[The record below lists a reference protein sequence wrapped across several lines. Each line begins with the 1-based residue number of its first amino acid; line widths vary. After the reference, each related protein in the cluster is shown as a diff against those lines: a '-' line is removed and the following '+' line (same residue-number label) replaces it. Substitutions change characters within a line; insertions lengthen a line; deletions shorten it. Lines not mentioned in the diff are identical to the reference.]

1 MNGDLLSL
9 TTGVETRKGRLMKL
23 LYTDMSQDLTEILT
37 EQATSYAQKGK
48 RVFYIAPN
56 ALSFEK
62 ERKVLEYL
70 PQSASF
76 EITVTRFTQMAR
88 YFILNTSNPK
98 TQLDD
103 TGLAMIFYKVLSHM
117 DDDELKVYGRLRKD
131 SNFINQLVD
140 LYKELQQ
147 ANMTVLDL
155 QHLDQAEK
163 QEDLVRIFSAVQNL
177 LLAGDF
183 DNQSKLS
190 AFFKEITSGHLDK
203 ALSNTVLVID
213 GFTRFSAEEE
223 ALVALLNDKCHQIV
237 IGTYASQKAYKANFV
252 YGNVY
257 QTSVD
262 FLRTLAQTYKVTP
275 DYVTTDKEGNPSFAR
290 ISRLLESRHD
300 FSTVDE
306 KVTDQDKQALQVW
319 EVVNQKEEVA
329 QVAKSIRQLLADGK
343 RYKDILV
350 LLGDEESYKLQVGQI
365 FRKFDIPYYFGKEET
380 MSSHP
385 LVQFVD
391 SLERIKR
398 YNYRAEDLLN
408 LVKSGLYGGF
418 TQEDLDLFEYYVN
431 FADIKGRHKFL
442 SDFTANSRDKYDLDQ
457 LNALRSQLVEPLD
470 KLLNSRKQKG
480 SSLLKKLVVF
490 LGAVQVPN
498 QMAALTVKA
507 SEAEKEQNK
516 QVWKAFTQLLEQVE
530 TIFGEETLS
539 VDDFLSILRSG
550 MLACDY
556 RTVPATVD
564 VVNVKKYDL
573 IQPHSAPYVFALG
586 MTQSHFPKVGQN
598 KSLLSDEERSRINE
612 ATDEHRS
619 LDIVTQSNSQ
629 RGHFVAMSLFNAASE
644 QLVLSQ
650 PQILN
655 ETQDDMS
662 VYLKEL
668 LDLGLPLVEKGR
680 NRFEAK
686 GDQIGNYKDLL
697 STVIALNSSHL
708 DDDLDKETQTFW
720 SVAVRYLRKRLD
732 KEQVLIPNVIDDVT
746 TTKVDDQVMQLV
758 FPGEEPLKL
767 SASALTTFY
776 NNQYLYFLRYVLG
789 LEELESIHPD
799 ARHHGTYLHRV
810 FERVMGDSSSENFDD
825 KLEKAIAQTNQEQPF
840 ELLYTEDQESRLS
853 RQILEDIARS
863 TASVLRDN
871 AAVKVER
878 EEAKFDLLLAN
889 SIKITG
895 IIDRVDRLMDGAL
908 GVVDYKSG
916 KNVFDIQKFY
926 NGLSPQLVTYLE
938 ALRQTYKV
946 DADQLFGAMYL
957 HMQDPQLNL
966 VQFGLDKLAAQA
978 NKELTYKG
986 LFVASET
993 EHLAGGN
1000 YDLQKTVTYDKEDLE
1015 TLLDYN
1021 IKLFTDAAEI
1031 IRSGNF
1037 AVNPYTEDGKSVQ
1050 GDQIKAITHF
1060 EADRHMGQARKLL
1073 RLPSKGKKEAYL
1085 ELMTKDEDKNQMQV
1099 AENII
1104 PFLVTN
1110 QAVKADKKDQEDN
1123 HVD

>member
-1 MNGDLLSL
+1 
-9 TTGVETRKGRLMKL
+9 
-23 LYTDMSQDLTEILT
+23 
-37 EQATSYAQKGK
+37 
-48 RVFYIAPN
+48 
-56 ALSFEK
+56 
-62 ERKVLEYL
+62 
-70 PQSASF
+70 
-76 EITVTRFTQMAR
+76 
-88 YFILNTSNPK
+88 
-98 TQLDD
+98 
-103 TGLAMIFYKVLSHM
+103 
-117 DDDELKVYGRLRKD
+117 
-131 SNFINQLVD
+131 
-140 LYKELQQ
+140 
-147 ANMTVLDL
+147 
-155 QHLDQAEK
+155 
-163 QEDLVRIFSAVQNL
+163 
-177 LLAGDF
+177 
-183 DNQSKLS
+183 
-190 AFFKEITSGHLDK
+190 
-203 ALSNTVLVID
+203 
-213 GFTRFSAEEE
+213 
-223 ALVALLNDKCHQIV
+223 
-237 IGTYASQKAYKANFV
+237 
-252 YGNVY
+252 
-257 QTSVD
+257 
-262 FLRTLAQTYKVTP
+262 
-275 DYVTTDKEGNPSFAR
+275 
-290 ISRLLESRHD
+290 
-300 FSTVDE
+300 
-306 KVTDQDKQALQVW
+306 
-319 EVVNQKEEVA
+319 
-329 QVAKSIRQLLADGK
+329 
-343 RYKDILV
+343 
-350 LLGDEESYKLQVGQI
+350 
-365 FRKFDIPYYFGKEET
+365 
-380 MSSHP
+380 
-385 LVQFVD
+385 
-391 SLERIKR
+391 
-398 YNYRAEDLLN
+398 
-408 LVKSGLYGGF
+408 
-418 TQEDLDLFEYYVN
+418 
-431 FADIKGRHKFL
+431 
-442 SDFTANSRDKYDLDQ
+442 
-457 LNALRSQLVEPLD
+457 
-470 KLLNSRKQKG
+470 
-480 SSLLKKLVVF
+480 
-490 LGAVQVPN
+490 
-498 QMAALTVKA
+498 
-507 SEAEKEQNK
+507 
-516 QVWKAFTQLLEQVE
+516 
-530 TIFGEETLS
+530 
-539 VDDFLSILRSG
+539 
-550 MLACDY
+550 
-556 RTVPATVD
+556 
-564 VVNVKKYDL
+564 
-573 IQPHSAPYVFALG
+573 

-708 DDDLDKETQTFW
+708 DADLDKETQTFW

-732 KEQVLIPNVIDDVT
+732 KDQVLIPNVIDDVT

-840 ELLYTEDQESRLS
+840 EILYTEDQESRLS

-895 IIDRVDRLMDGAL
+895 IIDRVDRLTDGAL

-966 VQFGLDKLAAQA
+966 AQFGLDKLAAQA

-1015 TLLDYN
+1015 NLLDYN

-1110 QAVKADKKDQEDN
+1110 QAVTANKKDQEDN

>member
-1 MNGDLLSL
+1 
-9 TTGVETRKGRLMKL
+9 
-23 LYTDMSQDLTEILT
+23 
-37 EQATSYAQKGK
+37 
-48 RVFYIAPN
+48 
-56 ALSFEK
+56 
-62 ERKVLEYL
+62 
-70 PQSASF
+70 
-76 EITVTRFTQMAR
+76 
-88 YFILNTSNPK
+88 
-98 TQLDD
+98 
-103 TGLAMIFYKVLSHM
+103 
-117 DDDELKVYGRLRKD
+117 
-131 SNFINQLVD
+131 
-140 LYKELQQ
+140 
-147 ANMTVLDL
+147 
-155 QHLDQAEK
+155 
-163 QEDLVRIFSAVQNL
+163 
-177 LLAGDF
+177 
-183 DNQSKLS
+183 
-190 AFFKEITSGHLDK
+190 
-203 ALSNTVLVID
+203 
-213 GFTRFSAEEE
+213 
-223 ALVALLNDKCHQIV
+223 
-237 IGTYASQKAYKANFV
+237 
-252 YGNVY
+252 
-257 QTSVD
+257 
-262 FLRTLAQTYKVTP
+262 
-275 DYVTTDKEGNPSFAR
+275 
-290 ISRLLESRHD
+290 
-300 FSTVDE
+300 
-306 KVTDQDKQALQVW
+306 
-319 EVVNQKEEVA
+319 
-329 QVAKSIRQLLADGK
+329 
-343 RYKDILV
+343 
-350 LLGDEESYKLQVGQI
+350 
-365 FRKFDIPYYFGKEET
+365 
-380 MSSHP
+380 
-385 LVQFVD
+385 
-391 SLERIKR
+391 
-398 YNYRAEDLLN
+398 
-408 LVKSGLYGGF
+408 
-418 TQEDLDLFEYYVN
+418 
-431 FADIKGRHKFL
+431 
-442 SDFTANSRDKYDLDQ
+442 
-457 LNALRSQLVEPLD
+457 
-470 KLLNSRKQKG
+470 
-480 SSLLKKLVVF
+480 
-490 LGAVQVPN
+490 
-498 QMAALTVKA
+498 
-507 SEAEKEQNK
+507 
-516 QVWKAFTQLLEQVE
+516 
-530 TIFGEETLS
+530 
-539 VDDFLSILRSG
+539 
-550 MLACDY
+550 
-556 RTVPATVD
+556 
-564 VVNVKKYDL
+564 
-573 IQPHSAPYVFALG
+573 

-697 STVIALNSSHL
+697 STVIALNSSQL
-708 DDDLDKETQTFW
+708 DADLDKETQTFW

-732 KEQVLIPNVIDDVT
+732 KDQVLIPNVIDDVT

-758 FPGEEPLKL
+758 FPGEETLKL

-789 LEELESIHPD
+789 LQELESIHPD

-825 KLEKAIAQTNQEQPF
+825 KLKKAIAQTNQEQPF

-895 IIDRVDRLMDGAL
+895 IIDRVDRLTDGAL

-966 VQFGLDKLAAQA
+966 AQFGLDKLAAQA
-978 NKELTYKG
+978 HKELTYKG

-1021 IKLFTDAAEI
+1021 IKLFTSAAEV

-1073 RLPSKGKKEAYL
+1073 RLPSRGKKEAYL
-1085 ELMTKDEDKNQMQV
+1085 ELMAKDEDKNQMQV
-1099 AENII
+1099 AETII
-1104 PFLVTN
+1104 PFPVTD

>member
-1 MNGDLLSL
+1 
-9 TTGVETRKGRLMKL
+9 
-23 LYTDMSQDLTEILT
+23 
-37 EQATSYAQKGK
+37 
-48 RVFYIAPN
+48 
-56 ALSFEK
+56 
-62 ERKVLEYL
+62 
-70 PQSASF
+70 
-76 EITVTRFTQMAR
+76 
-88 YFILNTSNPK
+88 
-98 TQLDD
+98 
-103 TGLAMIFYKVLSHM
+103 
-117 DDDELKVYGRLRKD
+117 
-131 SNFINQLVD
+131 
-140 LYKELQQ
+140 
-147 ANMTVLDL
+147 
-155 QHLDQAEK
+155 
-163 QEDLVRIFSAVQNL
+163 
-177 LLAGDF
+177 
-183 DNQSKLS
+183 
-190 AFFKEITSGHLDK
+190 
-203 ALSNTVLVID
+203 
-213 GFTRFSAEEE
+213 
-223 ALVALLNDKCHQIV
+223 
-237 IGTYASQKAYKANFV
+237 
-252 YGNVY
+252 
-257 QTSVD
+257 
-262 FLRTLAQTYKVTP
+262 
-275 DYVTTDKEGNPSFAR
+275 
-290 ISRLLESRHD
+290 
-300 FSTVDE
+300 
-306 KVTDQDKQALQVW
+306 
-319 EVVNQKEEVA
+319 
-329 QVAKSIRQLLADGK
+329 
-343 RYKDILV
+343 
-350 LLGDEESYKLQVGQI
+350 
-365 FRKFDIPYYFGKEET
+365 
-380 MSSHP
+380 
-385 LVQFVD
+385 
-391 SLERIKR
+391 
-398 YNYRAEDLLN
+398 
-408 LVKSGLYGGF
+408 
-418 TQEDLDLFEYYVN
+418 
-431 FADIKGRHKFL
+431 
-442 SDFTANSRDKYDLDQ
+442 
-457 LNALRSQLVEPLD
+457 
-470 KLLNSRKQKG
+470 
-480 SSLLKKLVVF
+480 
-490 LGAVQVPN
+490 
-498 QMAALTVKA
+498 
-507 SEAEKEQNK
+507 
-516 QVWKAFTQLLEQVE
+516 
-530 TIFGEETLS
+530 
-539 VDDFLSILRSG
+539 
-550 MLACDY
+550 
-556 RTVPATVD
+556 
-564 VVNVKKYDL
+564 
-573 IQPHSAPYVFALG
+573 

-612 ATDEHRS
+612 ATDEDRS

-629 RGHFVAMSLFNAASE
+629 RGHFVAMSLFNSASE

-668 LDLGLPLVEKGR
+668 LDLGLSLVEKGR

-708 DDDLDKETQTFW
+708 DADLDKETQTFW

-732 KEQVLIPNVIDDVT
+732 KDQVLIPNVIDDVT

-895 IIDRVDRLMDGAL
+895 IIDRVDRLTDGAL

-966 VQFGLDKLAAQA
+966 AQFGLDKLAAQA
-978 NKELTYKG
+978 HKELTYKG

-1021 IKLFTDAAEI
+1021 IKLFTSAAEV

-1050 GDQIKAITHF
+1050 GDQIKSITHF

-1085 ELMTKDEDKNQMQV
+1085 ELMAKDEDKNQMQV
-1099 AENII
+1099 AETIV
-1104 PFLVTN
+1104 PFLVTD
-1110 QAVKADKKDQEDN
+1110 QAVTADKKDQEDN

>member
-1 MNGDLLSL
+1 
-9 TTGVETRKGRLMKL
+9 
-23 LYTDMSQDLTEILT
+23 
-37 EQATSYAQKGK
+37 
-48 RVFYIAPN
+48 
-56 ALSFEK
+56 
-62 ERKVLEYL
+62 
-70 PQSASF
+70 
-76 EITVTRFTQMAR
+76 
-88 YFILNTSNPK
+88 
-98 TQLDD
+98 
-103 TGLAMIFYKVLSHM
+103 
-117 DDDELKVYGRLRKD
+117 
-131 SNFINQLVD
+131 
-140 LYKELQQ
+140 
-147 ANMTVLDL
+147 
-155 QHLDQAEK
+155 
-163 QEDLVRIFSAVQNL
+163 
-177 LLAGDF
+177 
-183 DNQSKLS
+183 
-190 AFFKEITSGHLDK
+190 
-203 ALSNTVLVID
+203 
-213 GFTRFSAEEE
+213 
-223 ALVALLNDKCHQIV
+223 
-237 IGTYASQKAYKANFV
+237 
-252 YGNVY
+252 
-257 QTSVD
+257 
-262 FLRTLAQTYKVTP
+262 
-275 DYVTTDKEGNPSFAR
+275 
-290 ISRLLESRHD
+290 
-300 FSTVDE
+300 
-306 KVTDQDKQALQVW
+306 
-319 EVVNQKEEVA
+319 
-329 QVAKSIRQLLADGK
+329 
-343 RYKDILV
+343 
-350 LLGDEESYKLQVGQI
+350 
-365 FRKFDIPYYFGKEET
+365 
-380 MSSHP
+380 
-385 LVQFVD
+385 
-391 SLERIKR
+391 
-398 YNYRAEDLLN
+398 
-408 LVKSGLYGGF
+408 
-418 TQEDLDLFEYYVN
+418 
-431 FADIKGRHKFL
+431 
-442 SDFTANSRDKYDLDQ
+442 
-457 LNALRSQLVEPLD
+457 
-470 KLLNSRKQKG
+470 
-480 SSLLKKLVVF
+480 
-490 LGAVQVPN
+490 
-498 QMAALTVKA
+498 
-507 SEAEKEQNK
+507 
-516 QVWKAFTQLLEQVE
+516 
-530 TIFGEETLS
+530 
-539 VDDFLSILRSG
+539 
-550 MLACDY
+550 
-556 RTVPATVD
+556 
-564 VVNVKKYDL
+564 L

-612 ATDEHRS
+612 ATDEDRS

-668 LDLGLPLVEKGR
+668 LDLGLSLVEKGR

-708 DDDLDKETQTFW
+708 DADLDKETQTFW

-732 KEQVLIPNVIDDVT
+732 KDQVLIPNVIDDVT

-895 IIDRVDRLMDGAL
+895 IIDRVDRLTDGAL

-966 VQFGLDKLAAQA
+966 AQFGLDKLAAQA
-978 NKELTYKG
+978 HKELTYKG

-993 EHLAGGN
+993 EHLTGGN

-1021 IKLFTDAAEI
+1021 IKLFTSAAEV

-1050 GDQIKAITHF
+1050 GDQIKSITHF

-1085 ELMTKDEDKNQMQV
+1085 ELMAKDEEDNQMQV
-1099 AENII
+1099 AEKAI
-1104 PFLVTN
+1104 PFLVTD
-1110 QAVKADKKDQEDN
+1110 QAVTADKKDQEDN

>member
-1 MNGDLLSL
+1 
-9 TTGVETRKGRLMKL
+9 
-23 LYTDMSQDLTEILT
+23 
-37 EQATSYAQKGK
+37 
-48 RVFYIAPN
+48 
-56 ALSFEK
+56 
-62 ERKVLEYL
+62 
-70 PQSASF
+70 
-76 EITVTRFTQMAR
+76 
-88 YFILNTSNPK
+88 
-98 TQLDD
+98 
-103 TGLAMIFYKVLSHM
+103 
-117 DDDELKVYGRLRKD
+117 
-131 SNFINQLVD
+131 
-140 LYKELQQ
+140 
-147 ANMTVLDL
+147 
-155 QHLDQAEK
+155 
-163 QEDLVRIFSAVQNL
+163 
-177 LLAGDF
+177 
-183 DNQSKLS
+183 
-190 AFFKEITSGHLDK
+190 
-203 ALSNTVLVID
+203 
-213 GFTRFSAEEE
+213 
-223 ALVALLNDKCHQIV
+223 
-237 IGTYASQKAYKANFV
+237 
-252 YGNVY
+252 
-257 QTSVD
+257 
-262 FLRTLAQTYKVTP
+262 
-275 DYVTTDKEGNPSFAR
+275 
-290 ISRLLESRHD
+290 
-300 FSTVDE
+300 
-306 KVTDQDKQALQVW
+306 
-319 EVVNQKEEVA
+319 
-329 QVAKSIRQLLADGK
+329 
-343 RYKDILV
+343 
-350 LLGDEESYKLQVGQI
+350 
-365 FRKFDIPYYFGKEET
+365 
-380 MSSHP
+380 
-385 LVQFVD
+385 
-391 SLERIKR
+391 
-398 YNYRAEDLLN
+398 
-408 LVKSGLYGGF
+408 
-418 TQEDLDLFEYYVN
+418 
-431 FADIKGRHKFL
+431 
-442 SDFTANSRDKYDLDQ
+442 
-457 LNALRSQLVEPLD
+457 
-470 KLLNSRKQKG
+470 
-480 SSLLKKLVVF
+480 
-490 LGAVQVPN
+490 
-498 QMAALTVKA
+498 
-507 SEAEKEQNK
+507 
-516 QVWKAFTQLLEQVE
+516 
-530 TIFGEETLS
+530 
-539 VDDFLSILRSG
+539 
-550 MLACDY
+550 
-556 RTVPATVD
+556 
-564 VVNVKKYDL
+564 
-573 IQPHSAPYVFALG
+573 

-708 DDDLDKETQTFW
+708 DADLDKETQTFW

-732 KEQVLIPNVIDDVT
+732 KDQVLIPNVIDDVT

-895 IIDRVDRLMDGAL
+895 IIDRVDRLTDGAL

-966 VQFGLDKLAAQA
+966 AQFGLDKLAAQA
-978 NKELTYKG
+978 HKELTYKG

-1021 IKLFTDAAEI
+1021 IKLFTSAAEV

-1085 ELMTKDEDKNQMQV
+1085 ELMAKDEDDNEMQV
-1099 AENII
+1099 AENTITFPVI
-1104 PFLVTN
+1104 D

>member
-1 MNGDLLSL
+1 
-9 TTGVETRKGRLMKL
+9 
-23 LYTDMSQDLTEILT
+23 
-37 EQATSYAQKGK
+37 
-48 RVFYIAPN
+48 
-56 ALSFEK
+56 
-62 ERKVLEYL
+62 
-70 PQSASF
+70 
-76 EITVTRFTQMAR
+76 
-88 YFILNTSNPK
+88 
-98 TQLDD
+98 
-103 TGLAMIFYKVLSHM
+103 
-117 DDDELKVYGRLRKD
+117 
-131 SNFINQLVD
+131 
-140 LYKELQQ
+140 
-147 ANMTVLDL
+147 
-155 QHLDQAEK
+155 
-163 QEDLVRIFSAVQNL
+163 
-177 LLAGDF
+177 
-183 DNQSKLS
+183 
-190 AFFKEITSGHLDK
+190 
-203 ALSNTVLVID
+203 
-213 GFTRFSAEEE
+213 
-223 ALVALLNDKCHQIV
+223 
-237 IGTYASQKAYKANFV
+237 
-252 YGNVY
+252 
-257 QTSVD
+257 
-262 FLRTLAQTYKVTP
+262 
-275 DYVTTDKEGNPSFAR
+275 
-290 ISRLLESRHD
+290 
-300 FSTVDE
+300 
-306 KVTDQDKQALQVW
+306 
-319 EVVNQKEEVA
+319 
-329 QVAKSIRQLLADGK
+329 
-343 RYKDILV
+343 
-350 LLGDEESYKLQVGQI
+350 
-365 FRKFDIPYYFGKEET
+365 
-380 MSSHP
+380 
-385 LVQFVD
+385 
-391 SLERIKR
+391 
-398 YNYRAEDLLN
+398 
-408 LVKSGLYGGF
+408 
-418 TQEDLDLFEYYVN
+418 
-431 FADIKGRHKFL
+431 
-442 SDFTANSRDKYDLDQ
+442 
-457 LNALRSQLVEPLD
+457 
-470 KLLNSRKQKG
+470 
-480 SSLLKKLVVF
+480 
-490 LGAVQVPN
+490 
-498 QMAALTVKA
+498 
-507 SEAEKEQNK
+507 
-516 QVWKAFTQLLEQVE
+516 
-530 TIFGEETLS
+530 
-539 VDDFLSILRSG
+539 
-550 MLACDY
+550 
-556 RTVPATVD
+556 
-564 VVNVKKYDL
+564 
-573 IQPHSAPYVFALG
+573 

-668 LDLGLPLVEKGR
+668 LDLDLPLVEKGR

-708 DDDLDKETQTFW
+708 DADLDKETQTFW

-732 KEQVLIPNVIDDVT
+732 KDQVLIPNVIDDVT
-746 TTKVDDQVMQLV
+746 TTKVDNQVMQLV

-840 ELLYTEDQESRLS
+840 EILYTEDQESRLS

-895 IIDRVDRLMDGAL
+895 IIDRVDRLTDGAL

-966 VQFGLDKLAAQA
+966 AQFGLDKLAAQA
-978 NKELTYKG
+978 HKELTYKG

-1085 ELMTKDEDKNQMQV
+1085 ELMTKDEDNNQMQV

-1110 QAVKADKKDQEDN
+1110 QAVTADKKDQEDN

>member
-1 MNGDLLSL
+1 M
-9 TTGVETRKGRLMKL
+9 
-23 LYTDMSQDLTEILT
+23 
-37 EQATSYAQKGK
+37 
-48 RVFYIAPN
+48 
-56 ALSFEK
+56 
-62 ERKVLEYL
+62 
-70 PQSASF
+70 
-76 EITVTRFTQMAR
+76 
-88 YFILNTSNPK
+88 
-98 TQLDD
+98 
-103 TGLAMIFYKVLSHM
+103 
-117 DDDELKVYGRLRKD
+117 
-131 SNFINQLVD
+131 
-140 LYKELQQ
+140 
-147 ANMTVLDL
+147 
-155 QHLDQAEK
+155 
-163 QEDLVRIFSAVQNL
+163 
-177 LLAGDF
+177 
-183 DNQSKLS
+183 
-190 AFFKEITSGHLDK
+190 
-203 ALSNTVLVID
+203 
-213 GFTRFSAEEE
+213 
-223 ALVALLNDKCHQIV
+223 
-237 IGTYASQKAYKANFV
+237 
-252 YGNVY
+252 
-257 QTSVD
+257 
-262 FLRTLAQTYKVTP
+262 
-275 DYVTTDKEGNPSFAR
+275 
-290 ISRLLESRHD
+290 
-300 FSTVDE
+300 
-306 KVTDQDKQALQVW
+306 
-319 EVVNQKEEVA
+319 
-329 QVAKSIRQLLADGK
+329 
-343 RYKDILV
+343 
-350 LLGDEESYKLQVGQI
+350 
-365 FRKFDIPYYFGKEET
+365 
-380 MSSHP
+380 
-385 LVQFVD
+385 
-391 SLERIKR
+391 
-398 YNYRAEDLLN
+398 
-408 LVKSGLYGGF
+408 
-418 TQEDLDLFEYYVN
+418 
-431 FADIKGRHKFL
+431 
-442 SDFTANSRDKYDLDQ
+442 
-457 LNALRSQLVEPLD
+457 
-470 KLLNSRKQKG
+470 
-480 SSLLKKLVVF
+480 
-490 LGAVQVPN
+490 
-498 QMAALTVKA
+498 
-507 SEAEKEQNK
+507 
-516 QVWKAFTQLLEQVE
+516 
-530 TIFGEETLS
+530 
-539 VDDFLSILRSG
+539 
-550 MLACDY
+550 
-556 RTVPATVD
+556 
-564 VVNVKKYDL
+564 
-573 IQPHSAPYVFALG
+573 
-586 MTQSHFPKVGQN
+586 
-598 KSLLSDEERSRINE
+598 
-612 ATDEHRS
+612 
-619 LDIVTQSNSQ
+619 
-629 RGHFVAMSLFNAASE
+629 AMSLFNAASE

-697 STVIALNSSHL
+697 STVIALNSSQL
-708 DDDLDKETQTFW
+708 DADLDKETQTFW

-732 KEQVLIPNVIDDVT
+732 KDQVLIPNVIDDVT

-789 LEELESIHPD
+789 LQELESIHPD

-895 IIDRVDRLMDGAL
+895 IIDRVDRLTDGAL

-916 KNVFDIQKFY
+916 KNIFDIQKFY

-966 VQFGLDKLAAQA
+966 AQFGLDKLAAQA
-978 NKELTYKG
+978 HKELTYKG

-1021 IKLFTDAAEI
+1021 IKLFTSAAEV

-1085 ELMTKDEDKNQMQV
+1085 ELMAKDKNKNQMQV
-1099 AENII
+1099 AEKIF
-1104 PFLVTN
+1104 PFLVTD
-1110 QAVKADKKDQEDN
+1110 QAVTADKKDQEDN

>member
-1 MNGDLLSL
+1 M
-9 TTGVETRKGRLMKL
+9 
-23 LYTDMSQDLTEILT
+23 
-37 EQATSYAQKGK
+37 
-48 RVFYIAPN
+48 
-56 ALSFEK
+56 
-62 ERKVLEYL
+62 
-70 PQSASF
+70 
-76 EITVTRFTQMAR
+76 
-88 YFILNTSNPK
+88 
-98 TQLDD
+98 
-103 TGLAMIFYKVLSHM
+103 
-117 DDDELKVYGRLRKD
+117 
-131 SNFINQLVD
+131 
-140 LYKELQQ
+140 
-147 ANMTVLDL
+147 
-155 QHLDQAEK
+155 
-163 QEDLVRIFSAVQNL
+163 
-177 LLAGDF
+177 
-183 DNQSKLS
+183 
-190 AFFKEITSGHLDK
+190 
-203 ALSNTVLVID
+203 
-213 GFTRFSAEEE
+213 
-223 ALVALLNDKCHQIV
+223 
-237 IGTYASQKAYKANFV
+237 
-252 YGNVY
+252 
-257 QTSVD
+257 
-262 FLRTLAQTYKVTP
+262 
-275 DYVTTDKEGNPSFAR
+275 
-290 ISRLLESRHD
+290 
-300 FSTVDE
+300 
-306 KVTDQDKQALQVW
+306 
-319 EVVNQKEEVA
+319 
-329 QVAKSIRQLLADGK
+329 
-343 RYKDILV
+343 
-350 LLGDEESYKLQVGQI
+350 
-365 FRKFDIPYYFGKEET
+365 
-380 MSSHP
+380 
-385 LVQFVD
+385 
-391 SLERIKR
+391 
-398 YNYRAEDLLN
+398 
-408 LVKSGLYGGF
+408 
-418 TQEDLDLFEYYVN
+418 
-431 FADIKGRHKFL
+431 
-442 SDFTANSRDKYDLDQ
+442 
-457 LNALRSQLVEPLD
+457 
-470 KLLNSRKQKG
+470 
-480 SSLLKKLVVF
+480 
-490 LGAVQVPN
+490 
-498 QMAALTVKA
+498 
-507 SEAEKEQNK
+507 
-516 QVWKAFTQLLEQVE
+516 
-530 TIFGEETLS
+530 
-539 VDDFLSILRSG
+539 
-550 MLACDY
+550 
-556 RTVPATVD
+556 
-564 VVNVKKYDL
+564 
-573 IQPHSAPYVFALG
+573 
-586 MTQSHFPKVGQN
+586 
-598 KSLLSDEERSRINE
+598 SDEERSRINE

-655 ETQDDMS
+655 ESQDDMS

-668 LDLGLPLVEKGR
+668 LELGLPLVEKGR

-732 KEQVLIPNVIDDVT
+732 KEQVLIPKVIDDVT

-758 FPGEEPLKL
+758 FSGEEPLKL

-825 KLEKAIAQTNQEQPF
+825 KLEKAISQTNQEQPF
-840 ELLYTEDQESRLS
+840 EILYTEDQESRLS

-895 IIDRVDRLMDGAL
+895 IIDRVDRLTDGAL

-966 VQFGLDKLAAQA
+966 AQFGLDKLAAQA
-978 NKELTYKG
+978 HKELTYKG

-1021 IKLFTDAAEI
+1021 LKLFTDAAEI

-1037 AVNPYTEDGKSVQ
+1037 SVNPYTEDGKSVQ

-1060 EADRHMGQARKLL
+1060 ESDRHMGQARKLL
-1073 RLPSKGKKEAYL
+1073 RLPKKGKKEAYL
-1085 ELMTKDEDKNQMQV
+1085 ELMAKAEDKNQMQV
-1099 AENII
+1099 AENTIL
-1104 PFLVTN
+1104 FSAADK
-1110 QAVKADKKDQEDN
+1110 AVEADKKDQEDN

>member
-1 MNGDLLSL
+1 M
-9 TTGVETRKGRLMKL
+9 TGVETRKGRLMKL

-37 EQATSYAQKGK
+37 EQASSYAQKGK
-48 RVFYIAPN
+48 RVFYIAPS

-76 EITVTRFTQMAR
+76 DITVTRFTQMAR

-103 TGLAMIFYKVLSHM
+103 TGLAMIFYKVLLHM
-117 DDDELKVYGRLRKD
+117 GNDELKVYGRLRKD

-155 QHLDQAEK
+155 QHLDQVEK
-163 QEDLVRIFSAVQNL
+163 QEDLVRIFSAAQDL

-190 AFFKEITSGHLDK
+190 AFFKEITSGHLDE

-237 IGTYASQKAYKANFV
+237 VGTYTSQKAYKANFV

-257 QTSVD
+257 QASVD
-262 FLRTLAQTYKVTP
+262 FLRTLAQTYKVIP
-275 DYVTTDKEGNPSFAR
+275 DYVTTDKEGNLSFAR

-306 KVTDQDKQALQVW
+306 TVTEQDKHALKVW

-350 LLGDEESYKLQVGQI
+350 LLGDEESYKLHVGQI
-365 FRKFDIPYYFGKEET
+365 FRKFDIPYYFGKEES

-385 LVQFVD
+385 LVEFVD

-418 TQEDLDLFEYYVN
+418 AQEDLDLFEYYVN

-442 SDFTANSRDKYDLDQ
+442 SDFTANSRDKYNLDQ
-457 LNALRSQLVEPLD
+457 INALRSQLIEPLD
-470 KLLNSRKQKG
+470 KFLNSRKQKG

-490 LGAVQVPN
+490 LEAVQLPS
-498 QMAALTVKA
+498 QM
-507 SEAEKEQNK
+507 
-516 QVWKAFTQLLEQVE
+516 
-530 TIFGEETLS
+530 
-539 VDDFLSILRSG
+539 
-550 MLACDY
+550 
-556 RTVPATVD
+556 D

-612 ATDEHRS
+612 ATDEHRR
-619 LDIVTQSNSQ
+619 LDIVTQSNSK

-650 PQILN
+650 PQIIN
-655 ETQDDMS
+655 ESQDDMS

-668 LDLGLPLVEKGR
+668 LDLGIPLVEKGR

-686 GDQIGNYKDLL
+686 GDQIGNYRDLL

-708 DDDLDKETQTFW
+708 DLDLDKETQTFW

-732 KEQVLIPNVIDDVT
+732 KDQVLIPKVIDDVT

-758 FPGEEPLKL
+758 FPEEEPLKL
-767 SASALTTFY
+767 SATALTTFY
-776 NNQYLYFLRYVLG
+776 NNQYLYFLRYVLE

-810 FERVMGDSSSENFDD
+810 FERVMVDSSSESFDD
-825 KLEKAIAQTNQEQPF
+825 KLEKAIAQTNQDQPF
-840 ELLYTEDQESRLS
+840 EILYTEDQESRFS

-871 AAVKVER
+871 AAVKVEC
-878 EEAKFDLLLAN
+878 EEVKFDLLLAN

-895 IIDRVDRLMDGAL
+895 IIDRVDRLTDGAL
-908 GVVDYKSG
+908 GVVDYKTG

-957 HMQDPQLNL
+957 HMQVPQLNL
-966 VQFGLDKLAAQA
+966 AQIGLEKLAAQA
-978 NKELTYKG
+978 HKELTYKG

-993 EHLAGGN
+993 EHLTGGN

-1021 IKLFTDAAEI
+1021 IKLFRSAAEV

-1037 AVNPYTEDGKSVQ
+1037 AINPYTEDGKSVQ
-1050 GDQIKAITHF
+1050 GDQIKSITHF

-1073 RLPSKGKKEAYL
+1073 RLPKKGKKEAYL
-1085 ELMTKDEDKNQMQV
+1085 ELMAKTEEENQMQV
-1099 AENII
+1099 SENTISFPVI
-1104 PFLVTN
+1104 DH
-1110 QAVKADKKDQEDN
+1110 AVRVDKKDQEDN

>member
-1 MNGDLLSL
+1 
-9 TTGVETRKGRLMKL
+9 
-23 LYTDMSQDLTEILT
+23 
-37 EQATSYAQKGK
+37 
-48 RVFYIAPN
+48 
-56 ALSFEK
+56 
-62 ERKVLEYL
+62 
-70 PQSASF
+70 
-76 EITVTRFTQMAR
+76 
-88 YFILNTSNPK
+88 
-98 TQLDD
+98 
-103 TGLAMIFYKVLSHM
+103 
-117 DDDELKVYGRLRKD
+117 
-131 SNFINQLVD
+131 
-140 LYKELQQ
+140 
-147 ANMTVLDL
+147 
-155 QHLDQAEK
+155 
-163 QEDLVRIFSAVQNL
+163 
-177 LLAGDF
+177 
-183 DNQSKLS
+183 
-190 AFFKEITSGHLDK
+190 
-203 ALSNTVLVID
+203 
-213 GFTRFSAEEE
+213 
-223 ALVALLNDKCHQIV
+223 
-237 IGTYASQKAYKANFV
+237 
-252 YGNVY
+252 
-257 QTSVD
+257 
-262 FLRTLAQTYKVTP
+262 
-275 DYVTTDKEGNPSFAR
+275 
-290 ISRLLESRHD
+290 
-300 FSTVDE
+300 
-306 KVTDQDKQALQVW
+306 
-319 EVVNQKEEVA
+319 
-329 QVAKSIRQLLADGK
+329 
-343 RYKDILV
+343 
-350 LLGDEESYKLQVGQI
+350 
-365 FRKFDIPYYFGKEET
+365 
-380 MSSHP
+380 
-385 LVQFVD
+385 
-391 SLERIKR
+391 
-398 YNYRAEDLLN
+398 
-408 LVKSGLYGGF
+408 
-418 TQEDLDLFEYYVN
+418 
-431 FADIKGRHKFL
+431 
-442 SDFTANSRDKYDLDQ
+442 
-457 LNALRSQLVEPLD
+457 
-470 KLLNSRKQKG
+470 
-480 SSLLKKLVVF
+480 
-490 LGAVQVPN
+490 
-498 QMAALTVKA
+498 
-507 SEAEKEQNK
+507 
-516 QVWKAFTQLLEQVE
+516 
-530 TIFGEETLS
+530 
-539 VDDFLSILRSG
+539 
-550 MLACDY
+550 
-556 RTVPATVD
+556 
-564 VVNVKKYDL
+564 
-573 IQPHSAPYVFALG
+573 

-598 KSLLSDEERSRINE
+598 KSLLSDEERNRINE

-708 DDDLDKETQTFW
+708 DADLDKETQTFW

-732 KEQVLIPNVIDDVT
+732 KDQVLIPNVIDDVT

-840 ELLYTEDQESRLS
+840 EILYTEDQESRLS

-895 IIDRVDRLMDGAL
+895 IIDRVDRLTDGAL

-966 VQFGLDKLAAQA
+966 AQFGLDKLAAQA
-978 NKELTYKG
+978 HKELTYKG

-1000 YDLQKTVTYDKEDLE
+1000 YDLQKTVTYDKEYLE

-1050 GDQIKAITHF
+1050 GDQIKSITHF

-1085 ELMTKDEDKNQMQV
+1085 ELMTKDEDNNQMQV

-1104 PFLVTN
+1104 PFPVTD

>member
-1 MNGDLLSL
+1 
-9 TTGVETRKGRLMKL
+9 MKL

-37 EQATSYAQKGK
+37 EQATTYAQKGK

-117 DDDELKVYGRLRKD
+117 GDDELKVYGRLRKD

-155 QHLDQAEK
+155 QHLDQVEK
-163 QEDLVRIFSAVQNL
+163 QEDLLRIFSAAQDL

-203 ALSNTVLVID
+203 ALGNTVLVID

-237 IGTYASQKAYKANFV
+237 IGTYASQKAYRANFV

-257 QTSVD
+257 QASVD

-306 KVTDQDKQALQVW
+306 QLTDQDKQALQVW

-418 TQEDLDLFEYYVN
+418 AQEDLDLFEYYVN

-457 LNALRSQLVEPLD
+457 LNTLRSQLVEPLD

-490 LGAVQVPN
+490 FFLEAVQVPS
-498 QMAALTVKA
+498 QMASLTAKA
-507 SEAEKEQNK
+507 SEAEKEQNE

-612 ATDEHRS
+612 ATDEDRS

-629 RGHFVAMSLFNAASE
+629 RGHFVAMSLFNSASE

-697 STVIALNSSHL
+697 STVIALNSSQL
-708 DDDLDKETQTFW
+708 DADLDKETQTFW

-732 KEQVLIPNVIDDVT
+732 KDQVLIPNVIDDVT

-789 LEELESIHPD
+789 LQELESIHPD

-895 IIDRVDRLMDGAL
+895 IIDRVDRLTDGAL

-966 VQFGLDKLAAQA
+966 AQFGLDKLAAQA
-978 NKELTYKG
+978 HKELTYKG

-1021 IKLFTDAAEI
+1021 IKLFTSAAEV

-1073 RLPSKGKKEAYL
+1073 RLPSRGKKEAYL
-1085 ELMTKDEDKNQMQV
+1085 ELMAKDEDKNQMQV
-1099 AENII
+1099 AEKII
-1104 PFLVTN
+1104 PFPVTD
-1110 QAVKADKKDQEDN
+1110 QAVTADKKDQEDN
-1123 HVD
+1123 NVD

>member
-1 MNGDLLSL
+1 
-9 TTGVETRKGRLMKL
+9 
-23 LYTDMSQDLTEILT
+23 
-37 EQATSYAQKGK
+37 
-48 RVFYIAPN
+48 
-56 ALSFEK
+56 
-62 ERKVLEYL
+62 
-70 PQSASF
+70 
-76 EITVTRFTQMAR
+76 
-88 YFILNTSNPK
+88 
-98 TQLDD
+98 
-103 TGLAMIFYKVLSHM
+103 
-117 DDDELKVYGRLRKD
+117 
-131 SNFINQLVD
+131 
-140 LYKELQQ
+140 
-147 ANMTVLDL
+147 
-155 QHLDQAEK
+155 
-163 QEDLVRIFSAVQNL
+163 
-177 LLAGDF
+177 
-183 DNQSKLS
+183 
-190 AFFKEITSGHLDK
+190 
-203 ALSNTVLVID
+203 
-213 GFTRFSAEEE
+213 
-223 ALVALLNDKCHQIV
+223 
-237 IGTYASQKAYKANFV
+237 
-252 YGNVY
+252 
-257 QTSVD
+257 
-262 FLRTLAQTYKVTP
+262 
-275 DYVTTDKEGNPSFAR
+275 
-290 ISRLLESRHD
+290 
-300 FSTVDE
+300 
-306 KVTDQDKQALQVW
+306 
-319 EVVNQKEEVA
+319 
-329 QVAKSIRQLLADGK
+329 
-343 RYKDILV
+343 
-350 LLGDEESYKLQVGQI
+350 
-365 FRKFDIPYYFGKEET
+365 
-380 MSSHP
+380 
-385 LVQFVD
+385 
-391 SLERIKR
+391 
-398 YNYRAEDLLN
+398 
-408 LVKSGLYGGF
+408 
-418 TQEDLDLFEYYVN
+418 
-431 FADIKGRHKFL
+431 
-442 SDFTANSRDKYDLDQ
+442 
-457 LNALRSQLVEPLD
+457 
-470 KLLNSRKQKG
+470 
-480 SSLLKKLVVF
+480 
-490 LGAVQVPN
+490 
-498 QMAALTVKA
+498 
-507 SEAEKEQNK
+507 
-516 QVWKAFTQLLEQVE
+516 
-530 TIFGEETLS
+530 
-539 VDDFLSILRSG
+539 
-550 MLACDY
+550 
-556 RTVPATVD
+556 
-564 VVNVKKYDL
+564 
-573 IQPHSAPYVFALG
+573 

-708 DDDLDKETQTFW
+708 DADLDKETQTFW

-732 KEQVLIPNVIDDVT
+732 KDQVLIPNVIDDVT

-840 ELLYTEDQESRLS
+840 EILYTEDQESRLS

-895 IIDRVDRLMDGAL
+895 IIDRVDRLTDGAL

>member
-1 MNGDLLSL
+1 
-9 TTGVETRKGRLMKL
+9 
-23 LYTDMSQDLTEILT
+23 
-37 EQATSYAQKGK
+37 
-48 RVFYIAPN
+48 
-56 ALSFEK
+56 
-62 ERKVLEYL
+62 
-70 PQSASF
+70 
-76 EITVTRFTQMAR
+76 
-88 YFILNTSNPK
+88 
-98 TQLDD
+98 
-103 TGLAMIFYKVLSHM
+103 
-117 DDDELKVYGRLRKD
+117 
-131 SNFINQLVD
+131 
-140 LYKELQQ
+140 
-147 ANMTVLDL
+147 
-155 QHLDQAEK
+155 
-163 QEDLVRIFSAVQNL
+163 
-177 LLAGDF
+177 
-183 DNQSKLS
+183 
-190 AFFKEITSGHLDK
+190 
-203 ALSNTVLVID
+203 
-213 GFTRFSAEEE
+213 
-223 ALVALLNDKCHQIV
+223 
-237 IGTYASQKAYKANFV
+237 
-252 YGNVY
+252 
-257 QTSVD
+257 
-262 FLRTLAQTYKVTP
+262 
-275 DYVTTDKEGNPSFAR
+275 
-290 ISRLLESRHD
+290 
-300 FSTVDE
+300 
-306 KVTDQDKQALQVW
+306 
-319 EVVNQKEEVA
+319 
-329 QVAKSIRQLLADGK
+329 
-343 RYKDILV
+343 
-350 LLGDEESYKLQVGQI
+350 
-365 FRKFDIPYYFGKEET
+365 
-380 MSSHP
+380 
-385 LVQFVD
+385 
-391 SLERIKR
+391 
-398 YNYRAEDLLN
+398 
-408 LVKSGLYGGF
+408 
-418 TQEDLDLFEYYVN
+418 
-431 FADIKGRHKFL
+431 
-442 SDFTANSRDKYDLDQ
+442 
-457 LNALRSQLVEPLD
+457 
-470 KLLNSRKQKG
+470 
-480 SSLLKKLVVF
+480 
-490 LGAVQVPN
+490 
-498 QMAALTVKA
+498 
-507 SEAEKEQNK
+507 
-516 QVWKAFTQLLEQVE
+516 
-530 TIFGEETLS
+530 
-539 VDDFLSILRSG
+539 
-550 MLACDY
+550 
-556 RTVPATVD
+556 
-564 VVNVKKYDL
+564 
-573 IQPHSAPYVFALG
+573 

-697 STVIALNSSHL
+697 STIIALNSSHL
-708 DDDLDKETQTFW
+708 DADLDKETQTFW

-732 KEQVLIPNVIDDVT
+732 KDQVLIPNVIDDVT

-895 IIDRVDRLMDGAL
+895 IIDRVDRLTDGAL

-966 VQFGLDKLAAQA
+966 AQFGLDKLAAQA
-978 NKELTYKG
+978 HKELTYKG

-1021 IKLFTDAAEI
+1021 IKLFTSAAEV

-1085 ELMTKDEDKNQMQV
+1085 ELMAKDEDKNQMQV

-1104 PFLVTN
+1104 PFPVTD

>member
-1 MNGDLLSL
+1 
-9 TTGVETRKGRLMKL
+9 
-23 LYTDMSQDLTEILT
+23 
-37 EQATSYAQKGK
+37 
-48 RVFYIAPN
+48 
-56 ALSFEK
+56 
-62 ERKVLEYL
+62 
-70 PQSASF
+70 
-76 EITVTRFTQMAR
+76 
-88 YFILNTSNPK
+88 
-98 TQLDD
+98 
-103 TGLAMIFYKVLSHM
+103 
-117 DDDELKVYGRLRKD
+117 
-131 SNFINQLVD
+131 
-140 LYKELQQ
+140 
-147 ANMTVLDL
+147 
-155 QHLDQAEK
+155 
-163 QEDLVRIFSAVQNL
+163 
-177 LLAGDF
+177 
-183 DNQSKLS
+183 
-190 AFFKEITSGHLDK
+190 
-203 ALSNTVLVID
+203 
-213 GFTRFSAEEE
+213 
-223 ALVALLNDKCHQIV
+223 
-237 IGTYASQKAYKANFV
+237 
-252 YGNVY
+252 
-257 QTSVD
+257 
-262 FLRTLAQTYKVTP
+262 
-275 DYVTTDKEGNPSFAR
+275 
-290 ISRLLESRHD
+290 
-300 FSTVDE
+300 
-306 KVTDQDKQALQVW
+306 
-319 EVVNQKEEVA
+319 
-329 QVAKSIRQLLADGK
+329 
-343 RYKDILV
+343 
-350 LLGDEESYKLQVGQI
+350 
-365 FRKFDIPYYFGKEET
+365 
-380 MSSHP
+380 
-385 LVQFVD
+385 
-391 SLERIKR
+391 
-398 YNYRAEDLLN
+398 
-408 LVKSGLYGGF
+408 
-418 TQEDLDLFEYYVN
+418 
-431 FADIKGRHKFL
+431 
-442 SDFTANSRDKYDLDQ
+442 
-457 LNALRSQLVEPLD
+457 
-470 KLLNSRKQKG
+470 
-480 SSLLKKLVVF
+480 
-490 LGAVQVPN
+490 
-498 QMAALTVKA
+498 
-507 SEAEKEQNK
+507 
-516 QVWKAFTQLLEQVE
+516 
-530 TIFGEETLS
+530 
-539 VDDFLSILRSG
+539 
-550 MLACDY
+550 
-556 RTVPATVD
+556 
-564 VVNVKKYDL
+564 
-573 IQPHSAPYVFALG
+573 

-612 ATDEHRS
+612 VTDEHRS

-629 RGHFVAMSLFNAASE
+629 RGHFVAMSLFNSAGE

-655 ETQDDMS
+655 ESQDDMS

-708 DDDLDKETQTFW
+708 DADLDKETQTFW

-732 KEQVLIPNVIDDVT
+732 KDQVLIPNVIDDVT

-840 ELLYTEDQESRLS
+840 EILYTEDQESRLS

-895 IIDRVDRLMDGAL
+895 IIDRVDRLTDGAL

-966 VQFGLDKLAAQA
+966 AQFGLDKLAAQA
-978 NKELTYKG
+978 HKELTYKG

-1085 ELMTKDEDKNQMQV
+1085 DLMTKDEDKNQMQV

-1110 QAVKADKKDQEDN
+1110 QAVTADKKDQEDN